1 MKDSTIVPRVSQGPQ
16 VPESELGTTSSSG
29 TAINPNWPE
38 WYKQE
43 QRQLE
48 RERGDR
54 KRLATMPYRLYLN
67 TAHWRDIKQRVR
79 CEFGGV
85 CALCL
90 HGERV
95 LHVHHRTYK
104 HRGYEDKH
112 IRDLILLCEKCHQE
126 AHEDPTVFARVS

>member
-1 MKDSTIVPRVSQGPQ
+1 MKDSTIVPDVSQGPQ
-16 VPESELGTTSSSG
+16 VP
-29 TAINPNWPE
+29 
-38 WYKQE
+38 KE
-43 QRQLE
+43 QRVEGWRFVGEIPASLRQLQIE
-48 RERGDR
+48 RRDR

-79 CEFGGV
+79 VEFGGV

-90 HGERV
+90 HGEKV

-112 IRDLILLCEKCHQE
+112 IRDLILLCEDCHRE